1 MTGTPLDLLSLVG
14 AGSRLLGLGR
24 TDTPAADDGFASALE
39 SARSGEL
46 DSGRVV
52 VAGPGLGIDLT
63 SDQLQRLAY
72 ATDLA
77 EAQGAKSAA
86 VLIDGLV
93 VRVDVASRMATEHAP
108 VDSAVMADVDVVVSA
123 GEPARAQASGDDL
136 LRRLSTTH
144 AARTNG

>member
-14 AGSRLLGLGR
+14 VGSRLLGLGR
-24 TDTPAADDGFASALE
+24 DNAPATDDGFAGVLE
-39 SARSGEL
+39 SARSGAL

-63 SDQLQRLAY
+63 SDQLQRLAH

-77 EAQGAKSAA
+77 EAQGAKTAA

-93 VRVDVASRMATEHAP
+93 VRVDVASRTATEHAP

-123 GEPARAQASGDDL
+123 GEPALARASGDDL
-136 LRRLSTTH
+136 LRRLAPTH